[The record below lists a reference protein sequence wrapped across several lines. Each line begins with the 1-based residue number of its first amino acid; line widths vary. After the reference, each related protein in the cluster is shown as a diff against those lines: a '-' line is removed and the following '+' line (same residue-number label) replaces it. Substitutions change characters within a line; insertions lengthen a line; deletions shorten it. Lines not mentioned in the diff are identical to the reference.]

1 MVTGKNEEVSAK
13 LEAEKR
19 EIYIH
24 GTVFDVPDIF
34 YESYEIDKDK
44 IYFSI
49 FKPDFLKL
57 NLEKNT
63 GKLNIQI
70 IDAKASANIKIS
82 HQIQVSFYSLLIRT
96 IIRSE
101 KGNLNA
107 KSESL
112 LQTSSVEASNQE
124 NDLKTASTTEKE
136 GQPLQ
141 EGDENTKSDA
151 IALQMAVESLRSEEQ
166 SHRIVENAQASVE
179 TIEKPSQTG
188 IEAATM
194 QKIQEKEKEEA
205 ETAEKEEWEVE
216 EERRV
221 KIEEFGGVWI
231 PKYMGIDE
239 LPGNIIYFH
248 TIPFDRILIE
258 LFYKMKDFYEK
269 PEEIQWFFAT
279 KCHQC
284 DFRSLCKSDTASSL
298 KIGSVPDL
306 STSTQSWLSSLLYFN
321 SGIPSHPPSPSS
333 FPSLSLSLP
342 SPPLLPF
349 PSPCLSPF
357 LSLPPLPL
365 PSPPFPSLPSLLPF
379 PSLPFSLPLSSLL
392 LLPSPFPLFLP
403 CLLLFPPFSFPIF
416 RLSPSPSSLLPLRI
430 VPALPLSLPSLLPSP
445 LPPSSTF
452 SALSFPVLSLFFFPF
467 PPILFLSPS
476 PPLPPRLSSSP
487 ISFYPFS
494 HLFRPFSPNI

>member
-166 SHRIVENAQASVE
+166 SHRIVENVQESVE

-194 QKIQEKEKEEA
+194 QKIQEKEKEAA
-205 ETAEKEEWEVE
+205 ETAGKEEWEVE

-321 SGIPSHPPSPSS
+321 SGIPSPFPLPSAS
-333 FPSLSLSLP
+333 PSLSF
-342 SPPLLPF
+342 PPL
-349 PSPCLSPF
+349 
-357 LSLPPLPL
+357 
-365 PSPPFPSLPSLLPF
+365 LPSLLP
-379 PSLPFSLPLSSLL
+379 SSPL
-392 LLPSPFPLFLP
+392 
-403 CLLLFPPFSFPIF
+403 LLLFPPFSFSFPSLF
-416 RLSPSPSSLLPLRI
+416 FPSPSLPPLLPFSPSLFTSHPSSSRLPFLFPHLPLPLSPSSSSLYLPFPILS
-430 VPALPLSLPSLLPSP
+430 PSHSLSAFLLSLC
-445 LPPSSTF
+445 
-452 SALSFPVLSLFFFPF
+452 LSLFHSTFPF
-467 PPILFLSPS
+467 S
-476 PPLPPRLSSSP
+476 
-487 ISFYPFS
+487 Y
-494 HLFRPFSPNI
+494 LFRPFRPNI